1 MGFLVHQHQHSHKHK
16 LIIEQAN
23 CGLAA
28 LHSVLLHRVEDT
40 ENVQEEVDNIQVEVN
55 GGQDVLL
62 RRELLHQH
70 AGVIDDEATE
80 DQGPS
85 SSQEQTCIITVEEEL
100 QREQST
106 RGFKVTDSHRFAFK
120 AKPPLLCVHLK
131 LLFNTIIPDVLVI
144 RLL

>member
-1 MGFLVHQHQHSHKHK
+1 MGFLVHQHQHSHEYKF
-16 LIIEQAN
+16 IIEQAN
-23 CGLAA
+23 CGFAA
-28 LHSVLLHRVEDT
+28 LLKQHSVLLHRVEDA
-40 ENVQEEVDNIQVEVN
+40 ENVQEEVDNVQVEVN

-106 RGFKVTDSHRFAFK
+106 RGLKVKVED
-120 AKPPLLCVHLK
+120 HLT
-131 LLFNTIIPDVLVI
+131 TIHGVGGRD
-144 RLL
+144 

>member
-1 MGFLVHQHQHSHKHK
+1 MGLQ
-16 LIIEQAN
+16 
-23 CGLAA
+23 
-28 LHSVLLHRVEDT
+28 HSVLLHRVEDA
-40 ENVQEEVDNIQVEVN
+40 ENVQEEVDNVQVEVN

-85 SSQEQTCIITVEEEL
+85 SSQEQTCIVTVEEEL

-106 RGFKVTDSHRFAFK
+106 RGFKVTPIGLLL
-120 AKPPLLCVHLK
+120 KPNHHCSASTSNCYL
-131 LLFNTIIPDVLVI
+131 IPSSLMF
-144 RLL
+144 

>member
-1 MGFLVHQHQHSHKHK
+1 MGFLVHQHQHSHEYKF
-16 LIIEQAN
+16 IIEQAN
-23 CGLAA
+23 CGFAA
-28 LHSVLLHRVEDT
+28 LLKQHSVLLHRVEDA
-40 ENVQEEVDNIQVEVN
+40 ENVQEEVDNVQVEVN

-106 RGFKVTDSHRFAFK
+106 RGLKVKVED
-120 AKPPLLCVHLK
+120 HLT
-131 LLFNTIIPDVLVI
+131 TIHSVGGRD
-144 RLL
+144 

>member
-85 SSQEQTCIITVEEEL
+85 SSQEQTCIITVEEEPHEGSNDEDP
-100 QREQST
+100 QTGEKPS
-106 RGFKVTDSHRFAFK
+106 SHFAEISFG
-120 AKPPLLCVHLK
+120 LK
-131 LLFNTIIPDVLVI
+131 GVGC
-144 RLL
+144 